1 MASFANLPVR
11 ALTDGPNRSE
21 VSSDLCKFH
30 SGVVG
35 GSLPSSLSAQM
46 YSPATGR
53 RSGGVGSHRTCRSAG
68 GLIFAHS
75 AKVLTRPYRNV
86 PEDSV
91 SAYLP
96 VYAWNQNM

>member
-1 MASFANLPVR
+1 MASFANRSVR
-11 ALTDGPNRSE
+11 ALTAGPNRRE
-21 VSSDLCKFH
+21 VSLDWCSRH

-53 RSGGVGSHRTCRSAG
+53 RSGGVGSHKTCRSAG
-68 GLIFAHS
+68 GLIFEHS

-96 VYAWNQNM
+96 VEAWNQ

>member
-1 MASFANLPVR
+1 MASFANRSVR
-11 ALTDGPNRSE
+11 ALTAGPNRRA
-21 VSSDLCKFH
+21 VSLDWCSRH

-53 RSGGVGSHRTCRSAG
+53 RFGGVGSHRTRRSAG

-75 AKVLTRPYRNV
+75 AKVLTRPYKNV

-91 SAYLP
+91 SAYLKIGRAH
-96 VYAWNQNM
+96 VC

>member
-1 MASFANLPVR
+1 MAPFANLSVR
-11 ALTDGPNRSE
+11 AWTAGPNRRA
-21 VSSDLCKFH
+21 VSLDWCSRH
-30 SGVVG
+30 SGVVAG
-35 GSLPSSLSAQM
+35 CGPSSLSAQM

-53 RSGGVGSHRTCRSAG
+53 RFGGVGSHRTRRSAG

-96 VYAWNQNM
+96 VEA